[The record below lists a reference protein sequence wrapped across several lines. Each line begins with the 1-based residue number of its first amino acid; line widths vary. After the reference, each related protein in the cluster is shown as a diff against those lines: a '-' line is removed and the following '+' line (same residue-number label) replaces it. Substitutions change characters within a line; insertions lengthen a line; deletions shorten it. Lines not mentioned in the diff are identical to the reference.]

1 MKLDFSYS
9 FQLKVKLFFTIVV
22 LVILDQTTKLFV
34 SNNFEINQTQ
44 QIFSILSFTFV
55 KNYGIAFSLFNE
67 LEGVGQLILNIVI
80 FFILAFIAKELFT
93 NLVSSNLYLIG
104 LSLILGGGSANFID
118 RYDNSAVTD
127 FIILHYKDIYF
138 PAVFNIADLSISIGA
153 VLIIIYY
160 LSNKTNEVH

>member
-1 MKLDFSYS
+1 M
-9 FQLKVKLFFTIVV
+9 QNIRLKG
-22 LVILDQTTKLFV
+22 VI
-34 SNNFEINQTQ
+34 S
-44 QIFSILSFTFV
+44 FSIILIIIVIDFFSKQYALLFDQNYVLNSFITIY
-55 KNYGIAFSLFNE
+55 KMNNYGIAFSLFNN
-67 LEGVGQLILNIVI
+67 LENVGQLILNIII
-80 FFILAFIAKELFT
+80 FFILALITKELFT
-93 NLVSSNLYLIG
+93 NLASSNLYLIG

-160 LSNKTNEVH
+160 MSNKTNEVH

>member
-1 MKLDFSYS
+1 MQDVRLKGVISFCIILTIIVIDYFSKQYALLFDQNYVLNS
-9 FQLKVKLFFTIVV
+9 FITIY
-22 LVILDQTTKLFV
+22 KM
-34 SNNFEINQTQ
+34 N
-44 QIFSILSFTFV
+44 
-55 KNYGIAFSLFNE
+55 NYGIAFSLFNE

-80 FFILAFIAKELFT
+80 FLILVFIARELFT
-93 NLVSSNLYLIG
+93 NLASSNLYLIG
-104 LSLILGGGSANFID
+104 LSLILGGGTANFID

-160 LSNKTNEVH
+160 MSDKVNEVS

>member
-1 MKLDFSYS
+1 MQDIRLKGVISFCIILTIIVIDYFSKQYALLFDQNYVLNS
-9 FQLKVKLFFTIVV
+9 FITIY
-22 LVILDQTTKLFV
+22 KM
-34 SNNFEINQTQ
+34 N
-44 QIFSILSFTFV
+44 
-55 KNYGIAFSLFNE
+55 NYGIAFSLFNE

-127 FIILHYKDIYF
+127 FIVLHYKDIYF

-160 LSNKTNEVH
+160 MSNKANEIH

>member
-1 MKLDFSYS
+1 MQDIRLKGVISFCIILIIIVIDFFSKQYALLFDQNYVLNS
-9 FQLKVKLFFTIVV
+9 FITIY
-22 LVILDQTTKLFV
+22 KM
-34 SNNFEINQTQ
+34 N
-44 QIFSILSFTFV
+44 
-55 KNYGIAFSLFNE
+55 NYGIAFSLFNE
-67 LEGVGQLILNIVI
+67 LESAGQLILNIVI
-80 FFILAFIAKELFT
+80 FIILAFIARELFT
-93 NLVSSNLYLIG
+93 NLASSNLYLIG

-160 LSNKTNEVH
+160 MSNKTNEVH

>member
-1 MKLDFSYS
+1 MQDIRLKGVIS
-9 FQLKVKLFFTIVV
+9 FCIILTIIVIDYLSKQYALLFDQNYVLNSFITIY
-22 LVILDQTTKLFV
+22 KM
-34 SNNFEINQTQ
+34 N
-44 QIFSILSFTFV
+44 
-55 KNYGIAFSLFNE
+55 NYGIAFSLFNE
-67 LEGVGQLILNIVI
+67 LESVGQLILNIVI
-80 FFILAFIAKELFT
+80 FFILAFIARELFT
-93 NLVSSNLYLIG
+93 NLASSNLYLIG

-160 LSNKTNEVH
+160 MSNKTNEVH

>member
-1 MKLDFSYS
+1 MQDIRLKGAISFCIILTIIVIDYFSKQYALLFDQNYVLNS
-9 FQLKVKLFFTIVV
+9 FITIY
-22 LVILDQTTKLFV
+22 KM
-34 SNNFEINQTQ
+34 N
-44 QIFSILSFTFV
+44 
-55 KNYGIAFSLFNE
+55 NYGIAFSLFNE
-67 LEGVGQLILNIVI
+67 LEDVGQLILNIVI

-160 LSNKTNEVH
+160 MSNKTNEVH

>member
-1 MKLDFSYS
+1 MQDVRLKGVISFCIILTIIVIDYFSKQYALLFDQNYVLNS
-9 FQLKVKLFFTIVV
+9 FITIY
-22 LVILDQTTKLFV
+22 KM
-34 SNNFEINQTQ
+34 N
-44 QIFSILSFTFV
+44 
-55 KNYGIAFSLFNE
+55 NYGIAFSLFNE
-67 LEGVGQLILNIVI
+67 LESVGQLILNIVI
-80 FFILAFIAKELFT
+80 FLILVFIARELFT
-93 NLVSSNLYLIG
+93 NLASSNLYLIG

-160 LSNKTNEVH
+160 MSNKANEVH

>member
-1 MKLDFSYS
+1 MQDIRLKGVISFCIILIIIVIDFFSKQYALLFDQNYVLNS
-9 FQLKVKLFFTIVV
+9 FITIY
-22 LVILDQTTKLFV
+22 KM
-34 SNNFEINQTQ
+34 N
-44 QIFSILSFTFV
+44 
-55 KNYGIAFSLFNE
+55 NYGIAFSLFNN
-67 LEGVGQLILNIVI
+67 LENVGQLILNIII
-80 FFILAFIAKELFT
+80 FFILALIARELFT
-93 NLVSSNLYLIG
+93 NLASSNLYLIG

-160 LSNKTNEVH
+160 MSIKTNEVH

>member
-1 MKLDFSYS
+1 MQDIRLKGAISFCIILTIIVIDYFSKQYALLFDQNYVLNS
-9 FQLKVKLFFTIVV
+9 FITIY
-22 LVILDQTTKLFV
+22 KM
-34 SNNFEINQTQ
+34 N
-44 QIFSILSFTFV
+44 
-55 KNYGIAFSLFNE
+55 NYGIAFSLFNE

-104 LSLILGGGSANFID
+104 LSLILGGGTANFID

-160 LSNKTNEVH
+160 MSNKANEVH

>member
-1 MKLDFSYS
+1 MQDIRLKGAISFCIILTIIVIDYFSKQYALLFDQNYVLNS
-9 FQLKVKLFFTIVV
+9 FITIY
-22 LVILDQTTKLFV
+22 KM
-34 SNNFEINQTQ
+34 N
-44 QIFSILSFTFV
+44 
-55 KNYGIAFSLFNE
+55 NYGIAFSLFNE
-67 LEGVGQLILNIVI
+67 LESVGQLILNIVI

-160 LSNKTNEVH
+160 MSNKTNEVH

>member
-1 MKLDFSYS
+1 MQDVRLKGVISFCIILTIIVIDYFSKQYALIFDQNYVVNS
-9 FQLKVKLFFTIVV
+9 FITIY
-22 LVILDQTTKLFV
+22 KM
-34 SNNFEINQTQ
+34 N
-44 QIFSILSFTFV
+44 
-55 KNYGIAFSLFNE
+55 NYGIAFSLFNE
-67 LEGVGQLILNIVI
+67 LESVGQLILNIII
-80 FFILAFIAKELFT
+80 FFILALIARELFT
-93 NLVSSNLYLIG
+93 NLASSNLYLIG

>member
-1 MKLDFSYS
+1 MQDIRLKGVISICIILTIIVIDYFSKQYALIFDQNYVLNS
-9 FQLKVKLFFTIVV
+9 FITIY
-22 LVILDQTTKLFV
+22 KM
-34 SNNFEINQTQ
+34 N
-44 QIFSILSFTFV
+44 
-55 KNYGIAFSLFNE
+55 NYGIAFSLFNE

-93 NLVSSNLYLIG
+93 NLVSSNLYLTG
-104 LSLILGGGSANFID
+104 LSLILGGGTANFID

-160 LSNKTNEVH
+160 MSDKANEIH

>member
-1 MKLDFSYS
+1 MQDVRLKGVISFCIILTIIVIDYFSKQYALIFDQNYVVNS
-9 FQLKVKLFFTIVV
+9 FITIY
-22 LVILDQTTKLFV
+22 KM
-34 SNNFEINQTQ
+34 N
-44 QIFSILSFTFV
+44 
-55 KNYGIAFSLFNE
+55 NYGIAFSLFNE

-80 FFILAFIAKELFT
+80 FLILVFIARELFT
-93 NLVSSNLYLIG
+93 NLASSNLYLIG

>member
-1 MKLDFSYS
+1 MQDIRLKGVISFCIILTIIVIDYFSKQYALIFDQNYVLNS
-9 FQLKVKLFFTIVV
+9 FITIY
-22 LVILDQTTKLFV
+22 KM
-34 SNNFEINQTQ
+34 N
-44 QIFSILSFTFV
+44 
-55 KNYGIAFSLFNE
+55 NYGIAFSLFNE
-67 LEGVGQLILNIVI
+67 LESVGQLILNIVI
-80 FFILAFIAKELFT
+80 FLILVFIARELFT
-93 NLVSSNLYLIG
+93 NLASSNLYLIG

>member
-1 MKLDFSYS
+1 MQDIRLKGVISFCIILTIIVIDYFSKQYALLFDQNYVLNS
-9 FQLKVKLFFTIVV
+9 FITIY
-22 LVILDQTTKLFV
+22 KM
-34 SNNFEINQTQ
+34 N
-44 QIFSILSFTFV
+44 
-55 KNYGIAFSLFNE
+55 NYGIAFSLFNE
-67 LEGVGQLILNIVI
+67 LESVGQLILNIVI
-80 FFILAFIAKELFT
+80 FFILVFIARELFT
-93 NLVSSNLYLIG
+93 NLASSNLYLIG

-160 LSNKTNEVH
+160 ISNKANEVH

>member
-1 MKLDFSYS
+1 MQDVRLKGVISFCIILTIIVIDYFSKQYALLFDQNYVLNS
-9 FQLKVKLFFTIVV
+9 FITIY
-22 LVILDQTTKLFV
+22 KM
-34 SNNFEINQTQ
+34 N
-44 QIFSILSFTFV
+44 
-55 KNYGIAFSLFNE
+55 NYGIAFSLFNE
-67 LEGVGQLILNIVI
+67 LESVGQLILNIVI
-80 FFILAFIAKELFT
+80 FLILVFIARELFT
-93 NLVSSNLYLIG
+93 NLASSNLYLIG

-160 LSNKTNEVH
+160 MSNKTNEVH

>member
-1 MKLDFSYS
+1 MQDVRLKGVISFCIILTIIVIDYFSKQYALIFDQNYVVNS
-9 FQLKVKLFFTIVV
+9 FITIY
-22 LVILDQTTKLFV
+22 KM
-34 SNNFEINQTQ
+34 N
-44 QIFSILSFTFV
+44 
-55 KNYGIAFSLFNE
+55 NYGIAFSLFNE
-67 LEGVGQLILNIVI
+67 LESVGQLILNIVI
-80 FFILAFIAKELFT
+80 FLILVFIARELFT
-93 NLVSSNLYLIG
+93 NLASSNLYLIG

>member
-1 MKLDFSYS
+1 MQDIRLKGAISFCIIITIIVIDYFSKQYALIFDQNYVLNS
-9 FQLKVKLFFTIVV
+9 FITIY
-22 LVILDQTTKLFV
+22 KM
-34 SNNFEINQTQ
+34 N
-44 QIFSILSFTFV
+44 
-55 KNYGIAFSLFNE
+55 NYGIAFSLFNE

-160 LSNKTNEVH
+160 MSDKANEVH

>member
-1 MKLDFSYS
+1 MQDIRLKGAISFCIILTIIVIDYFSKQYALLFDQNYVLNS
-9 FQLKVKLFFTIVV
+9 FITIY
-22 LVILDQTTKLFV
+22 KM
-34 SNNFEINQTQ
+34 N
-44 QIFSILSFTFV
+44 
-55 KNYGIAFSLFNE
+55 NYGIAFSLFNE

-127 FIILHYKDIYF
+127 FFILHYKDIYF
-138 PAVFNIADLSISIGA
+138 PAVFNIADLSMSIGA

-160 LSNKTNEVH
+160 LSNKNNEVH

>member
-1 MKLDFSYS
+1 MQDIRLKGAISFCIILTIIVIDYFSKQYALLFDQNYVLNS
-9 FQLKVKLFFTIVV
+9 FITIY
-22 LVILDQTTKLFV
+22 KM
-34 SNNFEINQTQ
+34 N
-44 QIFSILSFTFV
+44 
-55 KNYGIAFSLFNE
+55 NYGIAFSLFNE

-104 LSLILGGGSANFID
+104 LSLILGGGTANFID

-160 LSNKTNEVH
+160 MSNKENEVH

>member
-1 MKLDFSYS
+1 MQDIRLKGVISICIILTIIVIDYFSKKYALLFDQNYVLNS
-9 FQLKVKLFFTIVV
+9 FITIY
-22 LVILDQTTKLFV
+22 KM
-34 SNNFEINQTQ
+34 N
-44 QIFSILSFTFV
+44 
-55 KNYGIAFSLFNE
+55 NYGIAFSLFNE

-104 LSLILGGGSANFID
+104 LSLILGGGTANFID

-160 LSNKTNEVH
+160 MSDKVNEVS

>member
-1 MKLDFSYS
+1 MQNIRLKGAISFCIILIIIVIDFFSKQYALLFDQNYVLNS
-9 FQLKVKLFFTIVV
+9 FITIY
-22 LVILDQTTKLFV
+22 KM
-34 SNNFEINQTQ
+34 N
-44 QIFSILSFTFV
+44 
-55 KNYGIAFSLFNE
+55 NYGIAFSLFNN
-67 LEGVGQLILNIVI
+67 LENVGQLILNIII
-80 FFILAFIAKELFT
+80 FFILALITKELFT
-93 NLVSSNLYLIG
+93 NLASSNLYLIG

-160 LSNKTNEVH
+160 MSNKTNEIH